1 MDPESRRL
9 AEVNNDL
16 NLKVPTF
23 KRILSLIGRSFTLR
37 CPFCGGRPVFVNWF
51 RMRERCGN
59 CNELLERG
67 EHDYFLGA
75 MLFNLVLG
83 EFLFIGILVAVL
95 LRRWPEVPWDALQ
108 VWAPAGMIVTPILTY
123 PFSKLL
129 WLSFDLALRPGRSG
143 GRAGGQAGS

>member
-16 NLKVPTF
+16 NQKVPTF
-23 KRILSLIGRSFTLR
+23 RRILSLIGRSFTLR
-37 CPFCGGRPVFVNWF
+37 CPYCGGRPVFVHWF

-59 CNELLERG
+59 CSELLERG

-83 EFLFIGILVAVL
+83 EFLFVLVLVAVL
-95 LRRWPEVPWDALQ
+95 LPRWPDVPWEALQ
-108 VWAPAGMIVTPILTY
+108 VWAPVGMVVLPVLTF

-129 WLSFDLALRPGRSG
+129 WLSFDLALRPGD
-143 GRAGGQAGS
+143 

>member
-1 MDPESRRL
+1 M
-9 AEVNNDL
+9 
-16 NLKVPTF
+16 
-23 KRILSLIGRSFTLR
+23 
-37 CPFCGGRPVFVNWF
+37 FVNWF

-83 EFLFIGILVAVL
+83 EFLFIGVLLAVL
-95 LRRWPEVPWDALQ
+95 LPRWPDVPWDALQ
-108 VWAPAGMIVTPILTY
+108 VWAPVGMIVMPVVTY

-129 WLSFDLALRPGRSG
+129 WLSFDLALRPGETS
-143 GRAGGQAGS
+143 GRAGGPAGS